1 VTLYSILPNGKN
13 TSITMGE
20 HLPFSSR
27 KYKEPNY
34 LFDLNIPKNEVRAY
48 LMKVR
53 SREQM
58 MLPLSIG
65 NSRPI
70 FDKIKYK
77 DIFSGIYIGLML
89 TMVFYN
95 LFPYISLRDKN
106 YLYYVAYVTSVL
118 LIQISLQGYAYQLL
132 WPNSPWLQLHCLFL
146 FTTFSGF
153 TVIEFSKHFLQMKER
168 TPLLWKGTYLIH
180 VSYTVSLFAALFGFY
195 IFSFNLINIS
205 AGFVSAYMLITAAII
220 AKKFRPARFYLI
232 AWSVFLIGIIIY
244 VLKDFGVVPYNDFT
258 RYTMQIGS
266 AFETIL
272 LSFALADRINIL
284 RREKEM
290 AQNRVLEFQNS
301 ALKAQINPHFIFN
314 ALNAIQ
320 GYIVQG
326 DKLAANRYLSRFSK
340 LIRSALQQ
348 SRVTKIPL
356 EDDLDS
362 LKNYLELEQLR
373 FNGGFDFQVKVAA
386 EIDLTEVTIPSM
398 LIQPFVENA
407 IVHGLTN
414 LAGKGKIE
422 IDLQRNNEVLFITIT
437 DNGIGIEASKKQ
449 KVGIASSH
457 KSVGM
462 TITKRRL
469 EMLSANQG
477 TGDIL
482 VQELKDENGKV
493 LGTQVTLQIP
503 LEE

>member
-1 VTLYSILPNGKN
+1 
-13 TSITMGE
+13 
-20 HLPFSSR
+20 
-27 KYKEPNY
+27 
-34 LFDLNIPKNEVRAY
+34 
-48 LMKVR
+48 
-53 SREQM
+53 
-58 MLPLSIG
+58 
-65 NSRPI
+65 
-70 FDKIKYK
+70 
-77 DIFSGIYIGLML
+77 
-89 TMVFYN
+89 
-95 LFPYISLRDKN
+95 
-106 YLYYVAYVTSVL
+106 
-118 LIQISLQGYAYQLL
+118 
-132 WPNSPWLQLHCLFL
+132 
-146 FTTFSGF
+146 
-153 TVIEFSKHFLQMKER
+153 
-168 TPLLWKGTYLIH
+168 
-180 VSYTVSLFAALFGFY
+180 
-195 IFSFNLINIS
+195 
-205 AGFVSAYMLITAAII
+205 
-220 AKKFRPARFYLI
+220 
-232 AWSVFLIGIIIY
+232 
-244 VLKDFGVVPYNDFT
+244 
-258 RYTMQIGS
+258 
-266 AFETIL
+266 
-272 LSFALADRINIL
+272 
-284 RREKEM
+284 
-290 AQNRVLEFQNS
+290 
-301 ALKAQINPHFIFN
+301 
-314 ALNAIQ
+314 
-320 GYIVQG
+320 VQG

-340 LIRSALQQ
+340 LIRSALQH